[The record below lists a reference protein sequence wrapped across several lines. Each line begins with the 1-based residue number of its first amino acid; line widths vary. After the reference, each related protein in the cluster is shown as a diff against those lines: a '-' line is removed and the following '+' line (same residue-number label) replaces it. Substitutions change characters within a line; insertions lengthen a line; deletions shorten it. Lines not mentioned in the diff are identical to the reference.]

1 MRLFQD
7 KRFYISLF
15 ALALPIAMQDL
26 IKFGT
31 NMLDNVMVGSLS
43 EVEISAVSM
52 ANQPFFIFA
61 LLVFGLTSGG
71 TVLAAQYHGKGD
83 IAVVRKVVNI
93 TFSYAFAASVLF
105 TVFVLLFPEF
115 AMSVFTPEP
124 EVIRAGAEYLRIL
137 GFAYP
142 FYAATTVCIMM
153 LRSVQITVPT
163 LIINILS
170 FFVNAFLNWVLI
182 FGNLGAPMMGVRG
195 AALATLIARVL
206 EAVLCIC
213 YLRFADNPLRFRFSG
228 LTRLSRSLQRDFFR
242 YSMPVTANEF
252 IWGLGTACLSVVLGR
267 LGTDAMAA
275 ASITSSVAS
284 LMMVALFGT
293 SSAAGILIGRAAGSG
308 DFARVKNNANSSLF
322 VSVVLGII
330 LCGAVLLLR
339 DFIIGLYNITPDTA
353 AIVRSFLTLLAVL
366 LLFESVGL
374 NVITGILRGAGD
386 TKFAMYVDILSLWML
401 ALPLGALM
409 AFVFN
414 APLFLIY
421 CALRCDVF
429 VRCAVC
435 LFRVRGTKWIR
446 NVTLPLAK
454 DS

>member
-15 ALALPIAMQDL
+15 ALALPIALQDL

-31 NMLDNVMVGSLS
+31 NMLDNVMVGALS
-43 EVEISAVSM
+43 EVEISAVSI
-52 ANQPFFIFA
+52 ANQPYFIFA

-93 TFSYAFAASVLF
+93 TFAYSLAAAAVF

-115 AMSVFTPEP
+115 VMSIFTPEP
-124 EVIRAGAEYLRIL
+124 AVIRAGAEYLRIL
-137 GFAYP
+137 GFAYHL
-142 FYAATTVCIMM
+142 YAATTVCIMM
-153 LRSVQITVPT
+153 LRSVQITTPT
-163 LIINILS
+163 LLVNILS

-195 AALATLIARVL
+195 AALATLAARAL
-206 EAVLCIC
+206 EAVLCIA

-228 LTRLSRSLQRDFFR
+228 LTRLSRTLQRDFFR
-242 YSMPVTANEF
+242 YSMPVTVNELV
-252 IWGLGTACLSVVLGR
+252 WALGTSGLSVVLGR
-267 LGTDAMAA
+267 LGTDAMAS

-284 LMMVALFGT
+284 LMSVMLFGT
-293 SSAAGILIGRAAGSG
+293 SGAAGILIGRAVGSG
-308 DFARVKNNANSSLF
+308 DFERAKRNANSSLF
-322 VSVVLGII
+322 VSVVLGVIM
-330 LCGAVLLLR
+330 CAAALLLR
-339 DFIIGLYNITPDTA
+339 DFIIGLYNITPETT
-353 AIVRSFLTLLAVL
+353 AIVRSFLTLLAFL

-386 TKFAMYVDILSLWML
+386 TKFAMYIDVLTLWLL

-409 AFVFN
+409 AFVFE
-414 APLFLIY
+414 APLFIVY

-429 VRCAVC
+429 VRCVAC

-454 DS
+454 EN